1 MPDTPQQ
8 GLFRKEALDRL
19 ASPDRLDQVMQV
31 VSPLDWL
38 PLATVAFLMAATL
51 AWSVA
56 GRLPID
62 VVGRGA
68 LVYPPHGKGVAP
80 VEEFVSNGT
89 GLIQTVHVQRGDW
102 VNRSQR
108 LVTVDL
114 PDLRTQL
121 ALQREKLAQLEG
133 QRQTGDALLGEKVE
147 LELLSLRSRTSS
159 LAERI
164 SSANAAGT
172 ELRERQLVA
181 VRVQRRGLYRRL
193 EQLQTLRQTLELALE
208 SRRQLRADGLI
219 SESGLL
225 EAQRAHLDA
234 TAQAADTDAR
244 IRELDA
250 RESEIRKSAV
260 ENDALVAELEG
271 QVNELQVRKKGASL
285 DRLLANTARAN
296 EIADVKRQIAN
307 LSALAGTQGQVVARF
322 PGRVLECNALVGQ
335 AVTPGVRL
343 GTIEVSSSGTEG
355 MPRLKHTA
363 VGYFT
368 LGDGKRIQPGMNAQ
382 VTPDSVKREEYG
394 GIVARVVRVSE
405 FPVSPQSAGNLV
417 NNLAIAQ
424 SLTDGGRVIEVF
436 LEPVPD
442 TVNPSGFRW
451 SSSKGPPKPI
461 IGTTTGTIRVTVEQR
476 APVTFALPLLRHW
489 TGIQ

>member
-1 MPDTPQQ
+1 M
-8 GLFRKEALDRL
+8 
-19 ASPDRLDQVMQV
+19 
-31 VSPLDWL
+31 
-38 PLATVAFLMAATL
+38 
-51 AWSVA
+51 
-56 GRLPID
+56 
-62 VVGRGA
+62 
-68 LVYPPHGKGVAP
+68 
-80 VEEFVSNGT
+80 
-89 GLIQTVHVQRGDW
+89 
-102 VNRSQR
+102 
-108 LVTVDL
+108 
-114 PDLRTQL
+114 
-121 ALQREKLAQLEG
+121 
-133 QRQTGDALLGEKVE
+133 
-147 LELLSLRSRTSS
+147 
-159 LAERI
+159 
-164 SSANAAGT
+164 
-172 ELRERQLVA
+172 
-181 VRVQRRGLYRRL
+181 
-193 EQLQTLRQTLELALE
+193 
-208 SRRQLRADGLI
+208 
-219 SESGLL
+219 
-225 EAQRAHLDA
+225 
-234 TAQAADTDAR
+234 
-244 IRELDA
+244 
-250 RESEIRKSAV
+250 